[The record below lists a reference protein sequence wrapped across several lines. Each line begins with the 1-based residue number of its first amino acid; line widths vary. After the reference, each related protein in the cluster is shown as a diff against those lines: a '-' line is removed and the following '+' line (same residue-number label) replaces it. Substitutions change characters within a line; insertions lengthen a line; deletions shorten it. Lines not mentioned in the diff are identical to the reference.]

1 MQLIVILFAL
11 RSLLFSQILQLHL
24 VNEYLNS
31 LEVLTIFHTIGGMI
45 SVFTPDDDTA
55 IKVSNALMM
64 FINIFGGYYLKS
76 G

>member
-1 MQLIVILFAL
+1 MQLIGILFAL
-11 RSLLFSQILQLHL
+11 QSLLFSQILPLHSVYEDL
-24 VNEYLNS
+24 KKSMSFNILYL
-31 LEVLTIFHTIGGMI
+31 IGGMI